1 MQLVGIGDNCVDCYV
16 NTGMMYPGGNA
27 LNVAVFAR
35 RTGAEAGYV
44 GVVGDDPPGRCIS
57 QALQA
62 EDVDTQRLRVVAG
75 PTAYATVDVVDGE
88 RVFGPNDL
96 GVSIFTPTDDD
107 HRYLAGFD
115 LIHTGDCSGLEE
127 HVGALAAHGRV
138 SFDFGINREPAYLEP
153 LLPHLLVAEFSA
165 SDLADD
171 EVDDLVRLAH
181 RQGPRF
187 VLVTRGARGAL
198 LSDGRRAHRQ
208 PAVTTTVV
216 DTLGAG
222 DAFTAATLVGLASG
236 KPLPE
241 ILHAAALLAARAC
254 AEEGAF
260 GYGAPISAGIP
271 ITRPDPASA
280 TALPAQP
287 TTRST
292 R

>member
-127 HVGALAAHGRV
+127 HVGALAAQGRV
-138 SFDFGINREPAYLEP
+138 SFDFGIHREPAYVEP
-153 LLPHLLVAEFSA
+153 LLPHLFVAEFSA
-165 SDLADD
+165 SDLGDD
-171 EVDDLVRLAH
+171 QVEKLIRWAH
-181 RQGPRF
+181 RQGPQF
-187 VLVTRGARGAL
+187 VLVTRGANGAL
-198 LSDGRRAHRQ
+198 LSDGRGRYRQ
-208 PAVTTTVV
+208 PAVATTVV

-222 DAFTAATLVGLASG
+222 DAFIAGTLVGILSG
-236 KPLPE
+236 NPLPE
-241 ILHAAALLAARAC
+241 TLRAAAELAAHAC
-254 AEEGAF
+254 AEVGAF
-260 GYGAPISAGIP
+260 GHGEPISAGIP
-271 ITRPDPASA
+271 V
-280 TALPAQP
+280 
-287 TTRST
+287 TTPGRSWAAPP
-292 R
+292 